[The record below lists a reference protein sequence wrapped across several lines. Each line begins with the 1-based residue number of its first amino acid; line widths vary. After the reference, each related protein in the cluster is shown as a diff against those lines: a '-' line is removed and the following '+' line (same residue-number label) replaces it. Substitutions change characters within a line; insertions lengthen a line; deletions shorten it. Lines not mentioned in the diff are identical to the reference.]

1 MFSYLLTKQL
11 NLRVQEFPRNKC
23 AISSAPYSKLLCTLE
38 WQPIASHYLSPFLFL
53 SPDLLPK
60 QLYLRV
66 KGQSLGISGVH
77 HRGIRL
83 KDDAL
88 SRGLQSCPTHGH
100 QQIHHLRRKERKG
113 TKRFHR
119 AGSCTVSSIGL
130 PSGGTQYFSFQKQIW
145 GTDWELWISRCELL
159 SIKWINNKVL
169 LYSTRN
175 YTQYPVINH
184 NGKEYEKECTYITES
199 FCCVAEINAI

>member
-1 MFSYLLTKQL
+1 MESRSVWLQSLYYSNITNVNLSPCLLRNSEVTLILLVMFSYLFTKQL
-11 NLRVQEFPRNKC
+11 NLRVQEPRNKC
-23 AISSAPYSKLLCTLE
+23 AISSVPLFPAVVNTRMTACSLP
-38 WQPIASHYLSPFLFL
+38 LSPFLFL
-53 SPDLLPK
+53 SPDFLPK

-113 TKRFHR
+113 TKAKWFHG

-130 PSGGTQYFSFQKQIW
+130 PSGGAWYFSF
-145 GTDWELWISRCELL
+145 
-159 SIKWINNKVL
+159 
-169 LYSTRN
+169 
-175 YTQYPVINH
+175 
-184 NGKEYEKECTYITES
+184 
-199 FCCVAEINAI
+199 